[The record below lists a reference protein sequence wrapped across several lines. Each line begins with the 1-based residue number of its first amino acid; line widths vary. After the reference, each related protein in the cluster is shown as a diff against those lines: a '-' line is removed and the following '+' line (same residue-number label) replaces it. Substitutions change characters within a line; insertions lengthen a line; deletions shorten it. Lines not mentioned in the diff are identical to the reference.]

1 MRGGLR
7 KPVNR
12 CNFFMGFGAALGL
25 RIILMIASRLKMCV
39 AYNFVYK
46 RDKNKRFSSEQKKH
60 LTDN

>member
-1 MRGGLR
+1 
-7 KPVNR
+7 
-12 CNFFMGFGAALGL
+12 MGFGAALGL